1 MSILCARLCRH
12 LSWTDL
18 LSFVGVLV
26 YTAVMWHFAHIQL
39 SVLDEGLYLYKGW
52 LLASGRYWPFQDY
65 GVWMN
70 QMPLA
75 YLIPGGVQLLFGPG
89 LTTGRIFAFVLAI
102 FSVLGWWLTTRRL
115 AGAWMA
121 AALVWAM
128 ALNLAAARMSA
139 MAASQGLIAALLA
152 WTMFFGLGAERS
164 RWQLF
169 TAGILAGVIVMVRI
183 NLILL
188 LPLLIAYRFWQDGAA
203 THPGLQRKAGTFWLL
218 AGMAIPFAGLH
229 ALYWPNILRIW
240 ARWLPFPFLADFF
253 PPPNT
258 PVWKSTPL
266 LGFKIASF
274 FLAFRAYFAALFGS
288 VSTLIFWPA
297 GEFREQKTALFL
309 AGFVSSS
316 FVLHA
321 WAALGNE
328 YCIFCFPTYTTFYA
342 GAGLLLT
349 AITFLYW
356 KRQIPAWRSGIGM
369 LVLLV
374 LLGGMAYSAEGLVRD
389 SLPEH
394 FYKRLMSLPVPG
406 REGVQIWQIVA
417 NKFHLEYEQIA
428 DMLSW
433 IFPVTAAITVGIIL
447 LLVSPWLLRFI
458 KWVILR
464 IGKTAPGNFS
474 HLAVEGSASRLYQAV
489 SLILLMGSLLAPSP
503 WLSGELKSY
512 DCPSNVLPSY
522 DAVGAQLAALIP
534 PGSKIYW
541 DGYSPVTLLY
551 LPEIEILPGQLHGV
565 YSFRISSDDDALRRY
580 GWWNESLAASW
591 LAQADFVLIE
601 QRNFERE
608 NMLLTQSA
616 NFDLILETNPQS
628 CRADSAILVYRKK

>member
-1 MSILCARLCRH
+1 M
-12 LSWTDL
+12 
-18 LSFVGVLV
+18 LV
-26 YTAVMWHFAHIQL
+26 YAAVIWHFAHIQL

-52 LLASGRYWPFQDY
+52 LLASGHYRPFQDY

-89 LTTGRIFAFVLAI
+89 LTTGRIFAFVLAT
-102 FSVLGWWLTTRRL
+102 FSVLGWWLTARRL

-128 ALNLAAARMSA
+128 ALNAAAARMSA

-169 TAGILAGVIVMVRI
+169 LAGVLAGVTVMVRI

-188 LPLLIAYRFWQDGAA
+188 LPLLAAYRFWEDWRD
-203 THPGLQRKAGTFWLL
+203 THVLRSQRWGSLWML
-218 AGMAIPFAGLH
+218 AGMLLIFGGSH

-253 PPPNT
+253 PPANT
-258 PVWKSTPL
+258 PVWNPTPL

-274 FLAFRAYFAALFGS
+274 FLAFRAHFAALFGS
-288 VSTLIFWPA
+288 LAALIFWPA
-297 GEFREQKTALFL
+297 TTGFREQKTALFL
-309 AGFVSSS
+309 MVFVSTS
-316 FVLHA
+316 FILHA

-349 AITFLYW
+349 AITFLHW
-356 KRQIPAWRSGIGM
+356 RRQIPAWRSAIGT
-369 LVLLV
+369 LFVLV
-374 LLGGMAYSAEGLVRD
+374 LLGGMAYSAEGLVRN
-389 SLPEH
+389 SLPDH
-394 FYKRLMSLPVPG
+394 FYKQLMSLPMPG
-406 REGVQIWQIVA
+406 RAGVQIWQMVA

-428 DMLSW
+428 EMLEW
-433 IFPVTAAITVGIIL
+433 LFPVTAAITAGMIVL
-447 LLVSPWLLRFI
+447 LLSPFLFRLVRWVVLL
-458 KWVILR
+458 L
-464 IGKTAPGNFS
+464 GKATQRPSALLSVDEP
-474 HLAVEGSASRLYQAV
+474 ASRLYQGI
-489 SLILLMGSLLAPSP
+489 SIMLLMGILLAPSP
-503 WLSGELKSY
+503 WLSGELNAY
-512 DCPSNVLPSY
+512 DCPSSVLSSY
-522 DAVGAQLAALIP
+522 DAVGAQLATLIP

-565 YSFRISSDDDALRRY
+565 YSFRISNDDDALRRY
-580 GWWNESLAASW
+580 GWWNQSLADSW
-591 LAQADFVLIE
+591 LKQADFVLIE
-601 QRNFERE
+601 QRNFKRE
-608 NMLLTQSA
+608 DELLTQFTD
-616 NFDLILETNPQS
+616 FDLVFQTTPQS
-628 CRADSAILVYRKK
+628 CRADSAILVYRRK